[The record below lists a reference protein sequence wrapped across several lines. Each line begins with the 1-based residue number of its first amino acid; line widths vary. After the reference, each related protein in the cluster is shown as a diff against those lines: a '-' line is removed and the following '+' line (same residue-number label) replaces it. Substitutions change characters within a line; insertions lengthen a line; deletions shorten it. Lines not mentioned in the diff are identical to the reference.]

1 VPYGSKGFA
10 IFMVVVLL
18 VMVILYSGQEIHLKY
33 SMGGACGK
41 VMMQMVECGIG
52 IMLWIN
58 ELIFSMHW
66 FNNGVNEGSLACN
79 ME

>member
-1 VPYGSKGFA
+1 VAYGSNGFA

-18 VMVILYSGQEIHLKY
+18 VMVMLYSAQEIHLKY

-41 VMMQMVECGIG
+41 VMTQMVECGTR
-52 IMLWIN
+52 IMLWLN
-58 ELIFSMHW
+58 ELIFSIHW
-66 FNNGVNEGSLACN
+66 LIKGVNEGSLECT